1 MGFATLLKTDL
12 SSLPIR
18 LSVVDS
24 GDGLG
29 IRNIGPGEA
38 VKIPKS
44 GDGILTLIGKAILKT
59 LGWLF
64 NLGSWALGGIATATV
79 GLFVNATNFI
89 MNFNWNATDKEL
101 EAILNSYR
109 GVFGSVLGGTLGN
122 FLGWASC
129 GGTLGVV
136 IYSFNPLLGVKVLLE
151 VGEEG
156 LQELAAN
163 LTRTVQTMANFVA
176 AWALIEGFKGWRRLA
191 KYLVNNPEDPTAK
204 MFRKVV
210 GTNGVK
216 AIKEW
221 GEKGSK
227 PWTFAQKRDE
237 WIESFP
243 DGFTENFVEEFFEE
257 FWDACVESF
266 YVVAGNVDEYIAEQQ
281 IEKIAKFGPEEVVE
295 IVPNRDV
302 PEEKIVLAGPQELI
316 KPVIVQTMTQHQL
329 LDNRD
334 VGMWVGEP
342 VREAMKSP
350 PMTIQLRIIMSS
362 KEATVVGAKRVQITI
377 PAVNR
382 AKLDWADIKAR
393 VGGVNGYLWGRY
405 EASAQLSGGHNMRIW
420 AATDAEAV
428 DRITQLAWFSEEEI
442 VGITVREEKREGARK
457 TIDALY
463 KQATRVYPYGMTII
477 NQRKVLNEE
486 SGLAQL
492 SGTYKRKKTSLIPLY
507 VDTRPDDFSE
517 VIAELFRIPGPNG

>member
-1 MGFATLLKTDL
+1 MTLATLLKTDL
-12 SSLPIR
+12 TSLPIR
-18 LSVVDS
+18 LSIVDS
-24 GDGLG
+24 KDGLG

-44 GDGILTLIGKAILKT
+44 GDGLLSLIGKAVLKT
-59 LGWLF
+59 LGWIF
-64 NLGSWALGGIATATV
+64 NLGAWALGGIATATV
-79 GLFVNATNFI
+79 SLFVNVSNFI
-89 MNFNWNATDKEL
+89 MNFNWNATDREL
-101 EAILNSYR
+101 EGILNSYR
-109 GVFGSVLGGTLGN
+109 GMFGSVLGGTLGN

-136 IYSFNPLLGVKVLLE
+136 IYSFNPLLGVKVLMD

-163 LTRTVQTMANFVA
+163 LTLTVQTMGNFVA
-176 AWALIEGFKGWRRLA
+176 AWALIESFKGWRRLA
-191 KYLVNNPEDPTAK
+191 KYLANNPTDPTAK
-204 MFRKVV
+204 LFRKVV
-210 GTNGVK
+210 GSSGIA
-216 AIKEW
+216 AIKKW

-243 DGFTENFVEEFFEE
+243 DGFAENFVEELVEE
-257 FWDACVESF
+257 FWDACVEAF

-281 IEKIAKFGPEEVVE
+281 IEKLAKFGPEEVVE
-295 IVPNRDV
+295 IQPNRDV

-362 KEATVVGAKRVQITI
+362 KENTVVGAKRVQITI

-382 AKLDWADIKAR
+382 AKLDWADIKTR
-393 VGGVNGYLWGRY
+393 LGGVNGYMWGRY
-405 EASAQLSGGHNMRIW
+405 RGKAKLSGGHEIVVF

-428 DRITQLAWFSEEEI
+428 DRLTQLAWFSEEE
-442 VGITVREEKREGARK
+442 VLGISVTEEKREGARK

-463 KQATRVYPYGMTII
+463 KQPTRIYPYGMTII
-477 NQRKVLNEE
+477 NQQKILNEE
-486 SGLAQL
+486 SGITQL

-517 VIAELFRIPGPNG
+517 VIAELFRVPGPNS